1 MSVDLEDVTFHYSA
15 ATSPALHR
23 VTAGFRPG
31 QVTLV
36 TGRLGSGCSTL
47 LMAVAGLVPHTT
59 GGERSGR
66 VATLGHDPASPSGRA
81 AIAGRVGLLLPTPW
95 TQLSGMAYS
104 IRDEVAFGPAN
115 LGWERSRIHR
125 AVEESLTLLAIEH
138 LAGRDP
144 ATLSGGELQR
154 AMLAGVVAMNP
165 ELYLL
170 DEPTQELD
178 AASASEVYA
187 LLPQLAANA
196 TVILATSDVDRAVGI
211 ADRVVLMDRGSVVA
225 DGSPPD
231 VLGGVPAITA
241 GAATTVAMLS
251 HHAGCPSPYP
261 ATVDGALERYGR

>member
-1 MSVDLEDVTFHYSA
+1 MSVHLEDVTFHYPTSH
-15 ATSPALHR
+15 SPALNR
-23 VTAGFRPG
+23 VTAGFRRG

-36 TGRLGSGCSTL
+36 TGRLGAGCSTL
-47 LMAVAGLVPHTT
+47 LLTMAGLVPHTT

-66 VATLGHDPASPSGRA
+66 VVTLGHDPATPSGRA
-81 AIAGRVGLLLPTPW
+81 AVAGRVGLLLPTPW

-104 IRDEVAFGPAN
+104 VRDEVAFGPAN
-115 LGWERSRIHR
+115 LGWERSRIHG
-125 AVEESLTLLAIEH
+125 AVEEALTLLEIEH

-144 ATLSGGELQR
+144 STLSGGELQR
-154 AMLAGVVAMNP
+154 AMLAGVVAMKP

-178 AASASEVYA
+178 AASAGDVYG
-187 LLPQLAANA
+187 LLPQLAADA
-196 TVILATSDVDRAVGI
+196 MVILATSDVDRAVGV

-225 DGSPPD
+225 DGFPHD

-251 HHAGCPSPYP
+251 LRAGCPPPYP
-261 ATVDGALERYGR
+261 ATVEEAVKRYAR